1 MRNHLSVQLQ
11 TFSILLTFTL
21 EAGFT
26 SKYSITNKGILSS
39 IDNRSNTYTKDS
51 INIIHKL
58 DCPSDKSTIWL
69 FKIPNN
75 QKGYYIE
82 YWENRFN

>member
-1 MRNHLSVQLQ
+1 MPSSPFFSNLLS
-11 TFSILLTFTL
+11 FTL

-26 SKYSITNKGILSS
+26 SKYSITHQGVLSS
-39 IDNRSNTYTKDS
+39 IDNRNITYTKGS
-51 INIIHKL
+51 INLIQKL
-58 DCPSDKSTIWL
+58 DCPSDKSTICL
-69 FKIPNN
+69 FKTPNN